1 MPKLVNASSI
11 LAFDTN
17 LAQGAAE
24 RSLVMAA
31 SRGGMAPLSVLIN
44 NTREDVAQLAK
55 ETLKE
60 HLRRGER
67 WSSGGDTATNSLDG
81 D

>member
-1 MPKLVNASSI
+1 MVNASSI

-17 LAQGAAE
+17 LAKGAAE
-24 RSLVMAA
+24 RSVVMAA

-44 NTREDVAQLAK
+44 NTPEDVAQLAK

-60 HLRRGER
+60 HMRRGEK
-67 WSSGGDTATNSLDG
+67 WFPGGDKATRSVEG